1 MHPWL
6 LERLVDPVN
15 RMPMRR
21 DGQRLIAQDGARY
34 PVIDGVPVLLRA
46 DTAPTHRTAL
56 RSLRLAQWSQPET
69 IDLVTALN
77 LPDAVKADI
86 RSDIAAGDNPVHAA
100 IRRLIPL
107 TNGLAF
113 RTVRA
118 GTIPIPQF
126 PRQGAG
132 EWLLDIGCAWGRW
145 SIAAQ
150 RAGFRP
156 VGIDTAL
163 GPLMAARRLALEH
176 GAPIDFVCADARFL
190 PFRDHAFD
198 RVFSY
203 STLQHF
209 ADDDCAAAL
218 AEIARVLAAGGSS
231 LVQMANRAGI
241 RSLWHQ
247 LRRGLREPVRF
258 EVRYRSLARLRELFA
273 AIGPTTISVD
283 CFFGLGLQAS
293 DIAHM
298 RLAGRLAT
306 RASEF
311 LKLAQRRVPVLLAVA
326 DSVFCESAASRVSA
340 PAAPPPRP
348 A

>member
-113 RTVRA
+113 RTVVPRFVPGEGEAA
-118 GTIPIPQF
+118 GREVGATREIQDRGQEVFVAHLARVGELRNRQKLHVGGREGVGAGADFGVGGAGVGSAEVNANDVPGLQRFLTQFQF
-126 PRQGAG
+126 PR
-132 EWLLDIGCAWGRW
+132 
-145 SIAAQ
+145 
-150 RAGFRP
+150 
-156 VGIDTAL
+156 
-163 GPLMAARRLALEH
+163 RR
-176 GAPIDFVCADARFL
+176 
-190 PFRDHAFD
+190 
-198 RVFSY
+198 
-203 STLQHF
+203 
-209 ADDDCAAAL
+209 
-218 AEIARVLAAGGSS
+218 
-231 LVQMANRAGI
+231 
-241 RSLWHQ
+241 
-247 LRRGLREPVRF
+247 
-258 EVRYRSLARLRELFA
+258 
-273 AIGPTTISVD
+273 
-283 CFFGLGLQAS
+283 
-293 DIAHM
+293 
-298 RLAGRLAT
+298 
-306 RASEF
+306 
-311 LKLAQRRVPVLLAVA
+311 
-326 DSVFCESAASRVSA
+326 
-340 PAAPPPRP
+340 
-348 A
+348 